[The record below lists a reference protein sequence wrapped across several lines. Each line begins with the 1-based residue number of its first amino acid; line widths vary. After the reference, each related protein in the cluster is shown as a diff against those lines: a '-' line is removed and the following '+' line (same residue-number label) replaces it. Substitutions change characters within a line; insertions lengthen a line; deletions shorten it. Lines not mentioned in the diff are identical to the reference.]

1 MDSPYLRRVKK
12 RNLGHAGREAE
23 ARLAK
28 RVKGELRMGS
38 GNKEG
43 HKGDVLLDNV
53 LIENKSTI
61 HDSITIQ
68 LEYLLKIY
76 QEALELNKRPALTIQ
91 FTTMT
96 GLSAKRGR
104 WVMIPEA
111 HFQEL
116 IDGS

>member
-23 ARLAK
+23 AKLAK
-28 RVKGELRMGS
+28 RMKGELQMGS

-43 HKGDVLLDNV
+43 AKGDVVLDDV
-53 LIENKSTI
+53 LIENKSTTN
-61 HDSITIQ
+61 DSFVLQ

-76 QEALELNKRPALTIQ
+76 QEALELNKRPALAVQ

-104 WVMIPEA
+104 WVLVPEE
-111 HFQEL
+111 HFREML
-116 IDGS
+116 DGS